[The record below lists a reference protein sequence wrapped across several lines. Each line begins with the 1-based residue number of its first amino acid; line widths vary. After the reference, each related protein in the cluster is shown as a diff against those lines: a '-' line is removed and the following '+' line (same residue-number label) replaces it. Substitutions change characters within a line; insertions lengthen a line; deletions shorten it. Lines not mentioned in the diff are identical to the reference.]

1 MEHQPIHPN
10 SPKQKH
16 SIGLPWNIHGPVSH
30 GTPWRIDGQ
39 YHRKST
45 GIPMDIHRNT
55 MNCSWSIPWNF
66 HGILEYGYA
75 FVISTMD
82 NPWKTHGFSMYFPWL
97 IHGISSGVLS
107 MAIEKTW
114 VFHEKPMD
122 FHSQYDGFLKYGH
135 AVPWKSYGSDHGF
148 PWNTS
153 KHGFP
158 MSLPCYLDFHGFP
171 MGLQWIC
178 SCDF

>member
-1 MEHQPIHPN
+1 
-10 SPKQKH
+10 
-16 SIGLPWNIHGPVSH
+16 
-30 GTPWRIDGQ
+30 
-39 YHRKST
+39 
-45 GIPMDIHRNT
+45 MDF
-55 MNCSWSIPWNF
+55 SWSIPWNS
-66 HGILEYGYA
+66 HGILEYGHS

-122 FHSQYDGFLKYGH
+122 FHGQYDGCSKYGH
-135 AVPWKSYGSDHGF
+135 AVPWKTYGSDHGF

-153 KHGFP
+153 NHGFP
-158 MSLPCYLDFHGFP
+158 MSLPCYFLWISMVFP
-171 MGLQWIC
+171 WAFCVFVPVVFSFRALIVQR
-178 SCDF
+178 F